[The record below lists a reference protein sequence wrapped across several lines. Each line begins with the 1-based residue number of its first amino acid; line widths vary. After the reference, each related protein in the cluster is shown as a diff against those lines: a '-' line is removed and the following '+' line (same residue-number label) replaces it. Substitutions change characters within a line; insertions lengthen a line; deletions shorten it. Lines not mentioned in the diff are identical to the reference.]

1 MSFEFRSQSGAPAQ
15 PGIKFTSHIWSS
27 VEGGVILRVSGSW
40 NKSHIRVR
48 VSTHSTGAEGK
59 GFDLHLAVFCYPTL
73 SAFFF
78 FFTPYSKMRIFY
90 SNYSRKIWVEL
101 WFGLGN
107 LIFQNVETCSLVWH
121 TPDLKLWYTGIQRR
135 WPGGYGFKQG
145 CVVLIYHRWNTQGC
159 TELMQHH
166 GNHYF
171 VRFSS
176 RQQPQASH
184 INHSLFI
191 SS

>member
-1 MSFEFRSQSGAPAQ
+1 MSFEFQSQSGAPAQ

-27 VEGGVILRVSGSW
+27 VEGGVILRGLAP
-40 NKSHIRVR
+40 IQLEQRVK
-48 VSTHSTGAEGK
+48 VMI
-59 GFDLHLAVFCYPTL
+59 CTL
-73 SAFFF
+73 QSFVTQPYRPFFF
-78 FFTPYSKMRIFY
+78 FLTPYSKMCIFY

-121 TPDLKLWYTGIQRR
+121 TPDLNLWYTGIQRR

-145 CVVLIYHRWNTQGC
+145 CVVLFYHRWNTQGC